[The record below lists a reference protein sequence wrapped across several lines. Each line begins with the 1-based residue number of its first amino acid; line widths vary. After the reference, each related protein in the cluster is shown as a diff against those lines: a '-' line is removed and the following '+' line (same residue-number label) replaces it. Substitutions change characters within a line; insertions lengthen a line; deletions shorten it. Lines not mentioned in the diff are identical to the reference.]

1 MTVGS
6 GSGDLGG
13 DLATPSQARDRRRV
27 SEADGS
33 PEWLRG
39 SRFWLLQPSDDEEE
53 GVDEEASPGVEDYD
67 LSFRYLCRTPS
78 PVSGR
83 DIVDDSQ
90 ELAQRTLKRI
100 KKREEQ
106 RVATKAAMALELSEG
121 TSSCS
126 SRPLGYSAANF
137 KAHAMPVME
146 PSVFYD
152 DNNGGWTVVRR
163 RRRSPVITGTDHDP
177 KNKENSKSL
186 DLGLAR
192 LRASPNKTLVR
203 WNPLTARKRTLIG
216 APSDGDRGPRQV
228 KVGADVAGRAF
239 RNLLGLSWRNI
250 ETGEP
255 VVRRHDRSIAMDG
268 DGGRG
273 GFNPGRGGFNA
284 GRGGYQGC
292 GGYQAHG
299 GYQGRGAFQGRG
311 MAAPRGRQN
320 MAAGRQNCGG
330 GQGGHRFDA
339 NRGFQGNADYHPSM
353 GGNSNYVQGETS
365 AAGASNYANQ
375 QQHWAGNFQR
385 SSGYNSGNSSG
396 YGGNQQRWNAD
407 RGFQYRARE
416 NGANMQPRSG
426 IDADLLQQIVQAV
439 VAAVTAATK
448 VAEPIQSTPTAANID
463 IVAGGKDQ
471 HVMTPVA
478 APNVVPQPAQVVQEN
493 QDAGAKGKDNEGQ
506 GPQKKKKE
514 EKSGCFRCKQPG
526 HYIDD
531 CPTPFCD
538 LCESVH
544 HATHACHL
552 HQAPKPTAILHGYA
566 NEALMF
572 FELACGAFKAKV
584 DNPKLAKVTVDG
596 DAMTIPNLIDQL
608 KKIVPSD
615 KFNWEVFHFKDNIY
629 RVKFPSKQE
638 VQRLKNFGTYICTDR
653 ESCLSFDLWSSLEE
667 PMYTLPEVWVRVSGL
682 PSDIRTDYLSL
693 WGVGTLF
700 GKTLDVDMAY
710 TRRNK
715 LHFEVEDAN
724 GSQEVDMAEV
734 NNDDGGN
741 DDAHNGEH
749 NKEGGNAMD
758 MDPKGLDEGDTS
770 NKDKQDGEVNINGI
784 QGMQLHAHYLDEIKI
799 GSINVQLSPKALI
812 TMQIWCPGNQPRDCP
827 SGQQGQ
833 LTGNNGS
840 SQRARD
846 TFKRAAKYAVRA
858 GSGVAARDAVVVETM
873 TCSAQKITGPWAPC
887 EHMHAQRTTDGA
899 AGLPLVDTRLPLS
912 PSVPKA
918 DGTGQ
923 GAGHAGQL
931 SADSVQQAQ
940 QLATCTDAGDA
951 GFSAAAAAVGGK
963 RGGILWPQTIQGE
976 QEPALPADQV
986 DRGND
991 GVIMATDRPMI
1002 GMHCSDLLGSS
1013 VHQKNAAKGTT
1024 SISVMVDS
1032 LDQPKDGIRT
1042 RGIKKR

>member
-1 MTVGS
+1 
-6 GSGDLGG
+6 
-13 DLATPSQARDRRRV
+13 
-27 SEADGS
+27 
-33 PEWLRG
+33 
-39 SRFWLLQPSDDEEE
+39 
-53 GVDEEASPGVEDYD
+53 
-67 LSFRYLCRTPS
+67 
-78 PVSGR
+78 
-83 DIVDDSQ
+83 
-90 ELAQRTLKRI
+90 
-100 KKREEQ
+100 
-106 RVATKAAMALELSEG
+106 
-121 TSSCS
+121 
-126 SRPLGYSAANF
+126 
-137 KAHAMPVME
+137 
-146 PSVFYD
+146 
-152 DNNGGWTVVRR
+152 
-163 RRRSPVITGTDHDP
+163 
-177 KNKENSKSL
+177 
-186 DLGLAR
+186 
-192 LRASPNKTLVR
+192 
-203 WNPLTARKRTLIG
+203 
-216 APSDGDRGPRQV
+216 
-228 KVGADVAGRAF
+228 
-239 RNLLGLSWRNI
+239 
-250 ETGEP
+250 
-255 VVRRHDRSIAMDG
+255 
-268 DGGRG
+268 
-273 GFNPGRGGFNA
+273 
-284 GRGGYQGC
+284 
-292 GGYQAHG
+292 
-299 GYQGRGAFQGRG
+299 

-320 MAAGRQNCGG
+320 MAAGRQNSGG
-330 GQGGHRFDA
+330 GRGGHRFDA

-407 RGFQYRARE
+407 RGFQYRARD
-416 NGANMQPRSG
+416 NGANTQPRSG
-426 IDADLLQQIVQAV
+426 IDADLLQQTVQAV

-506 GPQKKKKE
+506 
-514 EKSGCFRCKQPG
+514 
-526 HYIDD
+526 
-531 CPTPFCD
+531 
-538 LCESVH
+538 VH

-596 DAMTIPNLIDQL
+596 DDMTIPDLIDQL

-615 KFNWEVFHFKDNIY
+615 KFKWEVFHFKDNIY

-715 LHFEVEDAN
+715 VLRTKIGCLDRSLIPTTSDIFIRRGFFKLHFEVEEAN

-758 MDPKGLDEGDTS
+758 MDPKGLDEGDAS

-784 QGMQLHAHYLDEIKI
+784 QGMQLHAHHLDEIKI
-799 GSINVQLSPKALI
+799 GSINVQLSPKGTPLSVQNLGKKEQFI
-812 TMQIWCPGNQPRDCP
+812 MPLSHVQNLMQNDNFSTDYHADLVPRESASGLPQVTSSGAQQLQQLGTLQADSCNGS

-840 SQRARD
+840 SQRACD
-846 TFKRAAKYAVRA
+846 TFKRAAKSAVRA
-858 GSGVAARDAVVVETM
+858 GSGVAARDAVAVEAM
-873 TCSAQKITGPWAPC
+873 TCSAQKITGPWASC

-940 QLATCTDAGDA
+940 QLAACTDAGDA

-963 RGGILWPQTIQGE
+963 RGGVLWPQTIQGE

-1013 VHQKNAAKGTT
+1013 VHQKNAAKVC
-1024 SISVMVDS
+1024 I
-1032 LDQPKDGIRT
+1032 
-1042 RGIKKR
+1042 